1 MKLITPVKLSP
12 PLKKQTDLIV
22 PFVYAGIITVV
33 LLAQLF
39 LFEEFFYL
47 FRDFGF
53 FGLPAIAMLF
63 SAVMVV
69 IEFFALPFAL
79 YISGISKA
87 MRNMSMI
94 CGWLVPFFWMFAS
107 ILLFGKEV
115 TGLSVLDKTI
125 DVQFGWFGVLFSLV
139 AFGLAV
145 WTTIKLCPS
154 ARNIVKRKK

>member
-47 FRDFGF
+47 FRDFGL

-87 MRNMSMI
+87 
-94 CGWLVPFFWMFAS
+94 
-107 ILLFGKEV
+107 
-115 TGLSVLDKTI
+115 
-125 DVQFGWFGVLFSLV
+125 
-139 AFGLAV
+139 
-145 WTTIKLCPS
+145 
-154 ARNIVKRKK
+154 